1 MSVAPAAGRDLKE
14 DRRTKYTKMVLSQ
27 SLLELMQE
35 KEIAKITVTEICR
48 KADINRNTFYKYY
61 YGPEDLLSTLED
73 QLMEIITGSLSQ
85 SGDVTKMGRDLLSI
99 LLENKDLCRVILSDH
114 GNQELLHRILKLTR
128 HAFLEEWKLRVSP
141 ESAHHVENMYLYGEG
156 GMIALIR
163 HWVTSDFKDDIED
176 LVPYFPFT
184 NAIIGK
190 EIEKHAR

>member
-1 MSVAPAAGRDLKE
+1 MSTAQIAGHTSKE

-61 YGPEDLLSTLED
+61 YGPEDLLSTIEE

-85 SGDVTKMGRDLLSI
+85 SKDVTKMGRDLLSI

-163 HWVTSDFKDDIED
+163 HWVASDFRDEVED

-184 NAIIGK
+184 NAIISK